1 MNEYSDNESVHESD
15 TEIDHT
21 DEQLDNLCVMISEL
35 ENTIR
40 EYTEDVRTI
49 WDNVVVPF
57 LSSGDCMTLG
67 NLTTSDY
74 HKFLAFM
81 LSQKTNRIMVSSH
94 ARLLEQK
101 TRLDCQSIV

>member
-1 MNEYSDNESVHESD
+1 MNEYSDNESAHSSD
-15 TEIDHT
+15 SEIDHT
-21 DEQLDNLCVMISEL
+21 DVPLDSLCVMISEL

-40 EYTEDVRTI
+40 DYTEDVRAI

-67 NLTTSDY
+67 NLTASDY

-81 LSQKTNRIMVSSH
+81 LNQKTNRIMVSSH

-101 TRLDCQSIV
+101 ARLDCPEV